1 MIRLYYRLEKNWG
14 GTHKGLPLFKKI
26 GQKCHT
32 PQPILD
38 HGIASCR
45 RPPPRDG
52 DARNSF
58 RRNRERCP
66 RWAAGG
72 RRSRGRPADPNRAPP
87 PPPPPCGVGATRR
100 RVARRTP
107 SPPRCRESPPSTPA
121 RRQAHRDEA
130 EPLSHDARRDRV
142 DEDTTGRHVLVHGT
156 APTDSSA
163 PTATER
169 LHHSTLP
176 GMTQLHVAGCVAY
189 RRNDKDRPV
198 RASRLAALQ
207 PLVLDPALDDC
218 DLLCR
223 LRR

>member
-1 MIRLYYRLEKNWG
+1 MLKEQTERTMIRLYYRLEKNWG

-52 DARNSF
+52 DARNAS

-107 SPPRCRESPPSTPA
+107 SPSRCRESPPSTPA

-130 EPLSHDARRDRV
+130 EPCPTTPVETASTRTRPGGTSSSMVPRR
-142 DEDTTGRHVLVHGT
+142 
-156 APTDSSA
+156 PT
-163 PTATER
+163 R
-169 LHHSTLP
+169 LL
-176 GMTQLHVAGCVAY
+176 L
-189 RRNDKDRPV
+189 
-198 RASRLAALQ
+198 LQ
-207 PLVLDPALDDC
+207 PGAFTTALC
-218 DLLCR
+218 QV
-223 LRR
+223 